1 MAGGDEIVLELAR
14 PEAMFE
20 TPPEEPLAP
29 GFALERG
36 IDRVFEAVGALTAR
50 QRAAARLTVQ
60 VPAGTEEAAGRIEP
74 GVRRYCAVR
83 REDNRL
89 RQAALRREG
98 LQTLAL
104 AAGFILA
111 CLLLAAVIEVLPG
124 EGGLLRGLLRDGLV
138 VAGWVALW
146 RPLDLLLYDT
156 WLLRREGRIL
166 EAVAAMPIRVAA
178 G

>member
-1 MAGGDEIVLELAR
+1 MVLVLAT
-14 PEAMFE
+14 PEAMFA
-20 TPPEEPLAP
+20 TPPENPLAP

-36 IDRVFEAVGALTAR
+36 IDRVVEAVGALTAR
-50 QRAAARLTVQ
+50 QRAAARLTLRL
-60 VPAGTEEAAGRIEP
+60 PAAEAAGEAAARIEP
-74 GVRRYCAVR
+74 GIRRYCAVR
-83 REDNRL
+83 REENRL

-104 AAGFILA
+104 AAGFILV
-111 CLLLAAVIEVLPG
+111 CLLLAALIETLPG

-166 EAVAAMPIRVAA
+166 DTVAAMPIRVTA